1 MNYRGATAQPG
12 TGRHDNAGAGQSRA
26 LDAMRDGDVARL
38 ERLQDMAEAFCGWLH
53 AKGAAEMEKGSDGS
67 VETVRQLST
76 SFNKAARAVRL
87 AMVLKHEVAGLRPL
101 PNARVPGPA
110 NQNTAPA
117 GASAPA
123 PARHGAQRY
132 FAARD
137 QGDRRD
143 DDADDALDPEV
154 SDETLQAYLTQL
166 LDALEAD
173 FAAAEPYF
181 QERAKTES
189 TAVKLTT
196 LAAAI
201 PHPTLDRVIAD
212 IYMGDLWDIF
222 APPYAQ
228 KPEALGPP
236 RT

>member
-1 MNYRGATAQPG
+1 MNHRGATAQAES
-12 TGRHDNAGAGQSRA
+12 GRHESAGAGKSRA

-53 AKGAAEMEKGSDGS
+53 AKGAEEMEKGADGS

-101 PNARVPGPA
+101 PHARAPGPA

-117 GASAPA
+117 APA
-123 PARHGAQRY
+123 PARARHGAARY
-132 FAARD
+132 FGVRD
-137 QGDRRD
+137 QDDRRD
-143 DDADDALDPEV
+143 DDADEASDPEI
-154 SDETLQAYLTQL
+154 SDEALQAYLTQL
-166 LDALEAD
+166 LDALDAD
-173 FAAAEPYF
+173 FAAAEPYY
-181 QERAKTES
+181 QDRARSET
-189 TAVKLTT
+189 TAIKLTT

-201 PHPTLDRVIAD
+201 PHPKLDRVIAD
-212 IYMGDLWDIF
+212 IFMGDLWDIF
-222 APPYAQ
+222 APSYAR

-236 RT
+236 RP